1 MSHAIEIIATTIS
14 GSISDWGK
22 IKRIV
27 PLFKEHGVRNVT
39 IHALDS
45 HSAARLKTSE
55 LVRLGSRI
63 LISAGGSGTFNAV
76 MEGCHYADVPLDDL
90 RLGFLRKGSADLIG
104 KVLHMQDDIE
114 EAIRVFVRSIREDR
128 FLPCDVIQASST
140 CKTVKPRRFVGYGGA
155 EIFGEIHYVTENR
168 YMKYYKGILS
178 QFFGDLGPFFVGTN
192 LTILK
197 RLFRKQKRAWEIWVD
212 RELVTEGQ
220 FQSIII
226 VNGDLW
232 PHLPFARNVPL
243 GSGDFHVFGIRD
255 FGLIQLPA
263 QLRKAWNCTIQNEP
277 EKYGF
282 ESFRV
287 RQKLEL
293 RLCDRGPFPLN
304 VDGSILECRGE
315 ACCEIMGQINLICA

>member
-1 MSHAIEIIATTIS
+1 
-14 GSISDWGK
+14 
-22 IKRIV
+22 
-27 PLFKEHGVRNVT
+27 
-39 IHALDS
+39 
-45 HSAARLKTSE
+45 
-55 LVRLGSRI
+55 
-63 LISAGGSGTFNAV
+63 
-76 MEGCHYADVPLDDL
+76 
-90 RLGFLRKGSADLIG
+90 
-104 KVLHMQDDIE
+104 
-114 EAIRVFVRSIREDR
+114 
-128 FLPCDVIQASST
+128 
-140 CKTVKPRRFVGYGGA
+140 
-155 EIFGEIHYVTENR
+155 
-168 YMKYYKGILS
+168 MKYYKGILS

-226 VNGDLW
+226 VNGDLG